1 MSFSMKAVAVEFRT
15 DDAATKTIPGAGFT
29 PTGMLVLGAADMETT
44 EDHQATL
51 FGACD
56 GTNQI
61 CFHSTAFGTTG
72 NRWCTW
78 SSAHVVHLRR
88 SDSGSGGRYAFSAW
102 TSDGVDLTRVNAA
115 VVNQWLLV
123 VFFAGD
129 EFDIAVGADKMPTV
143 SGTETLSGLPFQPN
157 LGILTAVTS
166 SMTST
171 ASEPLYTA
179 ASGFA
184 LGFFTAAG
192 EACAAHGAV
201 DATTSDTG
209 CHADA
214 IALAIPNGFSG
225 AIAHKVTLASFNAD
239 GWSLTITNGSGHTT
253 RYGYVALRV
262 PNAYVG
268 QGELQTGTGTWALT
282 ASAGFPPALLLGI
295 CTPDVTT
302 NDTWTTTSHVSTF
315 GTDGTTQVG
324 GTIHDEHGLVTED
337 AELWNY
343 TDALIKGYQR
353 DGANSFSLN
362 SSVAFDSWDAGGVTL
377 DQTDAA
383 PSAGKIAYLL
393 IGPAAGAALLAIR
406 DETARVFEVQGGG
419 IALFAWRARDESLTA
434 MTGEAATFDRA
445 SSGTLFDANGELVT
459 VGNDLPRWNVVA
471 NSVTG
476 LGEPTLLIERGRTN
490 ICLQSE
496 DFGTTWAA
504 VGTPTRTP
512 AALTIGD
519 LVLDLIGDDAAG
531 TLEGYSQDIPFTGD
545 ALKAVSLVLA
555 AGTSTSTVVRLRDT
569 TAGADR
575 LLATITWAAGVPTVA
590 MTTGE
595 KAGEPVALASGG
607 YRVGFQTTSVTAANT
622 NSLQVY
628 PATDAALAV
637 ANTGTVYAGGVQAE
651 DAPFPSSYLKTTT
664 ATVTRNGDS
673 LTYPALWPLQDNET
687 WYVRLARPQWADLTT
702 WGQDSYVAGRGTSPP
717 RITVYWTSGLLVVEL
732 YDGTTGVNITAAM
745 PGGTGGFIEFAAQW
759 ADVGTAGKVRIDT
772 GAGYG
777 GYSATTGG
785 FVNPT
790 PTLVVGDAPNAS
802 GNQLSSGLTHVVIAS
817 GLQTLATMRGVA
829 EALRVVGLTRLR
841 NDTVEVGEDVLR
853 ALGLV
858 RLRGE
863 TVSLAETVLRALG
876 IVRLRAETTEVT
888 EDVARVVGL
897 IRARLESV
905 DVTELALALRGLVR
919 LRAETVEIAEQAT
932 TVRGLIRLRT
942 ETVEVGEDALRSLG
956 LSRARNETIELSE
969 AALRALGLVRG
980 QDETMEITEGTLRTL
995 GLIRTRNETVSI
1007 AETVLRALGLTRIR
1021 DETADISETR
1031 LSLRGLIRLRTESVT
1046 LSESILAILGVVR
1059 VRNESVS
1066 VLDAALRVLGVVRTH
1081 GEVVAISESPLR
1093 TMGLLR
1099 AHDETVQV
1107 LETTLRAMELRRT
1120 RNETVEYQEVLVR
1133 RLGMVRLHGELIDI
1147 GEVVLPFRGLV
1158 IIRDETVELLE
1169 GVVSTAA
1176 VLLAG
1181 FVLGAI
1187 TMFPILGGLFGVEP
1201 VVGGQPSVTPAVA
1214 ADDLTVT
1221 PVTEGTVT
1229 LDPDEGP

>member
-1 MSFSMKAVAVEFRT
+1 MARFGRSYP
-15 DDAATKTIPGAGFT
+15 IPR
-29 PTGMLVLGAADMETT
+29 P
-44 EDHQATL
+44 
-51 FGACD
+51 
-56 GTNQI
+56 
-61 CFHSTAFGTTG
+61 
-72 NRWCTW
+72 
-78 SSAHVVHLRR
+78 
-88 SDSGSGGRYAFSAW
+88 
-102 TSDGVDLTRVNAA
+102 
-115 VVNQWLLV
+115 
-123 VFFAGD
+123 
-129 EFDIAVGADKMPTV
+129 
-143 SGTETLSGLPFQPN
+143 
-157 LGILTAVTS
+157 
-166 SMTST
+166 
-171 ASEPLYTA
+171 TA
-179 ASGFA
+179 A
-184 LGFFTAAG
+184 L
-192 EACAAHGAV
+192 
-201 DATTSDTG
+201 
-209 CHADA
+209 
-214 IALAIPNGFSG
+214 
-225 AIAHKVTLASFNAD
+225 
-239 GWSLTITNGSGHTT
+239 
-253 RYGYVALRV
+253 
-262 PNAYVG
+262 
-268 QGELQTGTGTWALT
+268 
-282 ASAGFPPALLLGI
+282 SAG
-295 CTPDVTT
+295 T
-302 NDTWTTTSHVSTF
+302 
-315 GTDGTTQVG
+315 
-324 GTIHDEHGLVTED
+324 
-337 AELWNY
+337 
-343 TDALIKGYQR
+343 
-353 DGANSFSLN
+353 
-362 SSVAFDSWDAGGVTL
+362 
-377 DQTDAA
+377 
-383 PSAGKIAYLL
+383 
-393 IGPAAGAALLAIR
+393 GAALLAIR
-406 DETARVFEVQGGG
+406 DETARVSEVQGGG

-459 VGNDLPRWNVVA
+459 VGNDVPRWNVVP

-476 LGEPTLLIERGRTN
+476 LGEPTLLIERARTN
-490 ICLQSE
+490 LCLQSE

-575 LLATITWAAGVPTVA
+575 LLATITWAAGVPTVT

-595 KAGEPVALASGG
+595 KAGEPVALASGA
-607 YRVGFQTTSVTAANT
+607 YRVGFQTTSATAANT
-622 NSLQVY
+622 HSLQVY

-664 ATVTRNGDS
+664 ATVARSADS
-673 LTYPALWPLQDNET
+673 LTYPALWPMQDNET
-687 WYVRLARPQWADLTT
+687 WYVRMARPEWADMTGTLGAAWLLTRGASGPRIGVEFSTGSRVVQGQVYDGTTVLFSTAIGIEAGTGGYIEVLLQAADLTT
-702 WGQDSYVAGRGTSPP
+702 AP
-717 RITVYWTSGLLVVEL
+717 RCRLFVGGAPDTWSA
-732 YDGTTGVNITAAM
+732 TGVPIT
-745 PGGTGGFIEFAAQW
+745 
-759 ADVGTAGKVRIDT
+759 
-772 GAGYG
+772 
-777 GYSATTGG
+777 SL
-785 FVNPT
+785 T
-790 PTLVVGDAPNAS
+790 PTLVVGDAAWFT
-802 GNQLSSGLTHVVIAS
+802 GNQLSGGLTHVVIAS

-841 NDTVEVGEDVLR
+841 NETVEVGESVLR

-876 IVRLRAETTEVT
+876 IVRLRAETEDVT

-905 DVTELALALRGLVR
+905 DVSELALGLRGLVR

-942 ETVEVGEDALRSLG
+942 ETVELGEDALRSLG

-969 AALRALGLVRG
+969 TALRALGLVRG

-995 GLIRTRNETVSI
+995 GLIRTRNETVSV

-1066 VLDAALRVLGVVRTH
+1066 VLDTALRVLGVVRTH

-1107 LETTLRAMELRRT
+1107 LEATLRAMELRRT
-1120 RNETVEYQEVLVR
+1120 HTETVEYQEILVR

-1147 GEVVLPFRGLV
+1147 GEAVLPFRGLV

-1169 GVVSTAA
+1169 GVVSTALA
-1176 VLLAG
+1176 VLAG

>member
-1 MSFSMKAVAVEFRT
+1 V
-15 DDAATKTIPGAGFT
+15 I
-29 PTGMLVLGAADMETT
+29 
-44 EDHQATL
+44 
-51 FGACD
+51 
-56 GTNQI
+56 
-61 CFHSTAFGTTG
+61 
-72 NRWCTW
+72 
-78 SSAHVVHLRR
+78 
-88 SDSGSGGRYAFSAW
+88 
-102 TSDGVDLTRVNAA
+102 
-115 VVNQWLLV
+115 
-123 VFFAGD
+123 
-129 EFDIAVGADKMPTV
+129 
-143 SGTETLSGLPFQPN
+143 
-157 LGILTAVTS
+157 
-166 SMTST
+166 
-171 ASEPLYTA
+171 
-179 ASGFA
+179 
-184 LGFFTAAG
+184 
-192 EACAAHGAV
+192 
-201 DATTSDTG
+201 
-209 CHADA
+209 
-214 IALAIPNGFSG
+214 
-225 AIAHKVTLASFNAD
+225 
-239 GWSLTITNGSGHTT
+239 
-253 RYGYVALRV
+253 
-262 PNAYVG
+262 
-268 QGELQTGTGTWALT
+268 
-282 ASAGFPPALLLGI
+282 
-295 CTPDVTT
+295 
-302 NDTWTTTSHVSTF
+302 
-315 GTDGTTQVG
+315 
-324 GTIHDEHGLVTED
+324 
-337 AELWNY
+337 
-343 TDALIKGYQR
+343 
-353 DGANSFSLN
+353 
-362 SSVAFDSWDAGGVTL
+362 
-377 DQTDAA
+377 
-383 PSAGKIAYLL
+383 
-393 IGPAAGAALLAIR
+393 
-406 DETARVFEVQGGG
+406 
-419 IALFAWRARDESLTA
+419 
-434 MTGEAATFDRA
+434 
-445 SSGTLFDANGELVT
+445 
-459 VGNDLPRWNVVA
+459 
-471 NSVTG
+471 
-476 LGEPTLLIERGRTN
+476 
-490 ICLQSE
+490 
-496 DFGTTWAA
+496 
-504 VGTPTRTP
+504 GTPTRTP

-555 AGTSTSTVVRLRDT
+555 AGTGTSTVVRLRDI

-575 LLATITWAAGVPTVA
+575 LLATITWAAGVPTVT

-595 KAGEPVALASGG
+595 KAGEPVALASGA
-607 YRVGFQTTSVTAANT
+607 YRVGFQTTSATAANT

-651 DAPFPSSYLKTTT
+651 DAPFPSSYRKTTT
-664 ATVTRNGDS
+664 ATVARSADS
-673 LTYPALWPLQDNET
+673 LTYPALWPMQDNET
-687 WYVRLARPQWADLTT
+687 WYVRLARPEWADLTT

-732 YDGTTGVNITAAM
+732 YDGTTGVNITVAM
-745 PGGTGGFIEFAAQW
+745 PGGTGGFIEFAVQW
-759 ADVGTAGKVRIDT
+759 ADLTTAGKARIDT

-777 GYSATTGG
+777 SYSATTGG

-790 PTLVVGDAPNAS
+790 PTLVVGDSPNAS
-802 GNQLSSGLTHVVIAS
+802 GTQLSGGLTHVVIAS

-829 EALRVVGLTRLR
+829 EALRVVGLTRLQ
-841 NDTVEVGEDVLR
+841 NETVEVSEDVLR

-876 IVRLRAETTEVT
+876 IVRLRAETAEVT

-905 DVTELALALRGLVR
+905 DVSELARALRGLVR
-919 LRAETVEIAEQAT
+919 LRAETVEIVEQAT

-969 AALRALGLVRG
+969 TALRALGLVRG
-980 QDETMEITEGTLRTL
+980 RDETMEITEGTLRVL
-995 GLIRTRNETVSI
+995 GLIRTRNETVSVS
-1007 AETVLRALGLTRIR
+1007 ETVLRALGLARIR
-1021 DETADISETR
+1021 DETENVTEGR
-1031 LSLRGLIRLRTESVT
+1031 LSLRGLIRLRT
-1046 LSESILAILGVVR
+1046 
-1059 VRNESVS
+1059 ESVS

-1107 LETTLRAMELRRT
+1107 LEATLRAMELRRT
-1120 RNETVEYQEVLVR
+1120 HTETVEYQEILVR

-1169 GVVSTAA
+1169 GTVNTAT